1 MAQRQYWLD
10 LFTYQTWSEFHA
22 AGASVSGFRE
32 NRWKSVQAMK
42 PGDYLLCYLTGV
54 SRWIGLLEVTGPAFQ
69 SAEKIWGDS
78 VFPARVPVKV
88 IEQLEPN
95 TAIPVLLMKDQLSFF
110 ANLKSPH
117 AWTGWFRGSPALWS
131 KNDGE
136 AVVSA
141 IQQAVRNPV
150 DRPIDLA
157 KLKKLPPILKT
168 QSGKAVTIPSDEILE
183 STPQA
188 SIKTAPVSD
197 TGAGDTPEESAHTEI
212 QWLLAKL
219 GSDMG
224 LEIWIAKNDKNKS
237 FQGNSFTS
245 LPKLS
250 ASLPLNFDL
259 PTCKTIEM
267 IDVLWLKGS
276 SIVAAFEIE
285 STTQVFSGLLRM
297 ADLIAMQ
304 PNLAIPLYIVAP
316 NDRRSK
322 VLSETNRPVF
332 SRLEPPMS
340 EMCGFISFEA
350 LRAKIKEVS
359 SVAPYL
365 KADFIDSI
373 SESCDLEDV

>member
-1 MAQRQYWLD
+1 MADKQYWLD
-10 LFTYQTWSEFHA
+10 LFTPQTWHEFHA

-54 SRWIGLLEVTGPAFQ
+54 SRWIGVLEITGLPFQ
-69 SAEKIWGDS
+69 SSERIWADA
-78 VFPARVPVKV
+78 VFPARVPVRIV
-88 IEQLEPN
+88 SRLEPN
-95 TAIPVLLMKDQLSFF
+95 TAVPILLMKDQLSFF

-131 KNDGE
+131 KHDGE

-141 IQQAVRNPV
+141 IRHAEINPIDRPV
-150 DRPIDLA
+150 DVA
-157 KLKKLPPILKT
+157 KLKKVPPVLKT
-168 QSGKAVTIPSDEILE
+168 HSGTAVTIPGDEIVDETSDIVKFDQSRGSELPDSMQE
-183 STPQA
+183 S
-188 SIKTAPVSD
+188 I
-197 TGAGDTPEESAHTEI
+197 HTEI

-237 FQGNSFTS
+237 FRGNAFTS
-245 LPKLS
+245 LPRMS
-250 ASLPLNFDL
+250 TSLPLKFDV

-267 IDVLWLKGS
+267 IDILWLKGN

-316 NDRRSK
+316 VDRRSK
-322 VLSETNRPVF
+322 VLSEANRPIF
-332 SRLEPPMS
+332 ARLDPPMS
-340 EMCGFISFEA
+340 EMCSFISFEA
-350 LRAKIKEVS
+350 LRAKAKEVS
-359 SVAPYL
+359 AFASYL
-365 KADFIDSI
+365 KPDFIESI
-373 SESCDLEDV
+373 SESCELEDI

>member
-1 MAQRQYWLD
+1 MTERQYWLD
-10 LFTYQTWSEFHA
+10 LFTYQTWSEFLA
-22 AGASVSGFRE
+22 SGASVSGFRE
-32 NRWKSVQAMK
+32 GRWKSVQTMK

-69 SAEKIWGDS
+69 STEKIWADA

-88 IEQLEPN
+88 VEKLEPH
-95 TAIPVLLMKDQLSFF
+95 TAVPVLLMKDQLSFF
-110 ANLKSPH
+110 ENLKSPH
-117 AWTGWFRGSPALWS
+117 SWTGWFRGSPSLWS
-131 KNDGE
+131 KKDGD

-141 IQQAVRNPV
+141 IQQAAHNPV
-150 DRPIDLA
+150 DRPVDLA

-168 QSGKAVTIPSDEILE
+168 QSGKAVTIPGDEAENSL
-183 STPQA
+183 QA
-188 SIKTAPVSD
+188 QKATTLIVS
-197 TGAGDTPEESAHTEI
+197 GDAKASAEESAHTEI

-237 FQGNSFTS
+237 FQGSSFAS

-316 NDRRSK
+316 NDRRAK
-322 VLSETNRPVF
+322 VISETNRPVF
-332 SRLEPPMS
+332 ARLEPPMS

-350 LRAKIKEVS
+350 LRGKVKEVS
-359 SVAPYL
+359 SIAQYL
-365 KADFIDSI
+365 KPDFIDSI